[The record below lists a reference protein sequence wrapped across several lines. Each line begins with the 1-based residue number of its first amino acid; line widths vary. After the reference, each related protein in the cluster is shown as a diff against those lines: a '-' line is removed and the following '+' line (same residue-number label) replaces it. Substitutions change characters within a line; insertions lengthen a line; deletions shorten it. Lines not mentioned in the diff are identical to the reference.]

1 LDEDATHQQHLLHA
15 VTNIWASRGHR
26 LAVAH
31 GVYLYTLAP
40 YPPPPD
46 PERDSPPLPRTRPPL
61 FAGGLD
67 PEGAGGARSL
77 ADGLPYAAAGG
88 GSGMGEGGGGGHAL
102 GEGGGGGGARA
113 LSDLFLWSG
122 NGASTTQAGRLL
134 RPHALVA

>member
-46 PERDSPPLPRTRPPL
+46 PERDSPPLPPTLPPT

-67 PEGAGGARSL
+67 LQGAGGARSL

-88 GSGMGEGGGGGHAL
+88 GRGMGEGRLGGGT
-102 GEGGGGGGARA
+102 RA
-113 LSDLFLWSG
+113 PSNLFLWSG

-134 RPHALVA
+134 MPHALVV